1 MGKYIDKDTLVAEIK
16 RRKKYYENIQKIKP
30 VCQLPLPEGRGLLVD
45 SIEDFD
51 ELLSFIGTLEAKE
64 VDTENHINCKIGWYD
79 GMFLDYTQEQLSTLL
94 DKIGANV
101 GDEVKIYITK

>member
-1 MGKYIDKDTLVAEIK
+1 MVKYINKSVLVAEIEK
-16 RRKKYYENIQKIKP
+16 ELNTTKKYSTEYVNGKKYALKKI
-30 VCQLPLPEGRGLLVD
+30 
-45 SIEDFD
+45 
-51 ELLSFIGTLEAKE
+51 LSFIDTLEAKE

>member
-1 MGKYIDKDTLVAEIK
+1 MVKYINKSVLVAEIEK
-16 RRKKYYENIQKIKP
+16 ELNTTKKYSTEYVNGKKYALKKI
-30 VCQLPLPEGRGLLVD
+30 
-45 SIEDFD
+45 
-51 ELLSFIGTLEAKE
+51 LSFIDTLEAKE
-64 VDTENHINCKIGWYD
+64 VDAENHINCKIGWYD

>member
-1 MGKYIDKDTLVAEIK
+1 MVKYINKSVLVAEIEK
-16 RRKKYYENIQKIKP
+16 ELNATKKYSTEYVNGKKYALKKI
-30 VCQLPLPEGRGLLVD
+30 
-45 SIEDFD
+45 
-51 ELLSFIGTLEAKE
+51 LSFIDTLEAKE

>member
-1 MGKYIDKDTLVAEIK
+1 MKHLIDKNTLVAEIK

-30 VCQLPLPEGRGLLVD
+30 VYE
-45 SIEDFD
+45 SNIEDFN